1 MGGGGSS
8 SSAVDRPTGG
18 RPVNPDALKRIEG
31 LKPRTILYLY
41 SGGKDSSL
49 ALLFTRDAVRE
60 LAQRVGARVYMLYIV
75 IAGNT
80 HPLNAYAAATVMEWH
95 RRNYG
100 FEPLYRCSG
109 FVFQEGAA
117 KWGLQK
123 GPRRW
128 CYVKCKHGVLRE
140 AERGLP
146 QPLLEIDGMAPSDAV
161 QRDRLMRGELEEA
174 EASGGTRFW
183 AWHPLFPLRL
193 SDREKLDAL
202 RRREE
207 FEPVVLLYEEFG
219 DSMNCVVCP
228 YKPLRKMRRYRLAE
242 DARILQRFAQA
253 ALRSEHWRRYFN
265 GLLDAAIDSSLG

>member
-1 MGGGGSS
+1 MGSGGSS
-8 SSAVDRPTGG
+8 SSAVDPPTGG
-18 RPVNPDALKRIEG
+18 RFVNPDALKRIEG
-31 LKPRTILYLY
+31 LKPHTILYLY

-49 ALLFTRDAVRE
+49 TLLFTRDAVRE
-60 LAQRVGARVYMLYIV
+60 LAQRVGARVYMLYIA

-80 HPLNAYAAATVMEWH
+80 HPLNAYAAAAVMEWH

-100 FEPLYRCSG
+100 FEPLYRCSS

-128 CYVKCKHGVLRE
+128 CYVKCKHSVLRE
-140 AERGLP
+140 VERELP
-146 QPLLEIDGMAPSDAV
+146 KPLLEIDGMAPSDAL
-161 QRDRLMRGELEEA
+161 QRDRLMGSELEEA

-183 AWHPLFPLRL
+183 AWHPLFSLRL
-193 SDREKLDAL
+193 SEREKLDAL
-202 RRREE
+202 RRHRE

-242 DARILQRFAQA
+242 DARILQRFAQVS
-253 ALRSEHWRRYFN
+253 LKSEHWRRYFN